1 MDLYERINSEMKD
14 AMRNKDSVRLSI
26 VRMIIAAVKNTEI
39 AKKIKKLEDADIIQV
54 IQKMIKEHKESIT
67 LFEKGNRM
75 DLVNKEKA
83 ELDILQKYVPSQMS
97 EEELLSV
104 IRAVIQ
110 EMGIISKADTG
121 RAMKAIMEK
130 VKGKADGK
138 LVNQLVISLLK

>member
-1 MDLYERINSEMKD
+1 MDLYERVNSEMKD

-26 VRMIIAAVKNTEI
+26 VRMIMAAVKNAEI
-39 AKKIKKLEDADIIQV
+39 AKKVKKLEDADVIQV

-67 LFEKGNRM
+67 QFEKGNRM

-97 EEELLSV
+97 EEELISV

-110 EMGIISKADTG
+110 EIGITSKADTG
-121 RAMKAIMEK
+121 KAMKAIMEK

-138 LVNQLVISLLK
+138 LVNQLVMSLLK

>member
-1 MDLYERINSEMKD
+1 MAAMKN
-14 AMRNKDSVRLSI
+14 A
-26 VRMIIAAVKNTEI
+26 EI
-39 AKKIKKLEDADIIQV
+39 AKKVKKLEDADIIQV

-67 LFEKGNRM
+67 QFEKGNRM

-110 EMGIISKADTG
+110 EMGITSKADAG
-121 RAMKAIMEK
+121 KAMKAVMEK

-138 LVNQLVISLLK
+138 LVNQLVMSLLK